1 MIVGAEEHIQ
11 QTDYFSNYHSASVEK
26 NINDIEHA
34 PPSNKLQYLEQKY
47 KPESDR
53 QIIASFNVKQDGN
66 E

>member
-34 PPSNKLQYLEQKY
+34 PPSNKLQYLEK
-47 KPESDR
+47 K
-53 QIIASFNVKQDGN
+53 
-66 E
+66 